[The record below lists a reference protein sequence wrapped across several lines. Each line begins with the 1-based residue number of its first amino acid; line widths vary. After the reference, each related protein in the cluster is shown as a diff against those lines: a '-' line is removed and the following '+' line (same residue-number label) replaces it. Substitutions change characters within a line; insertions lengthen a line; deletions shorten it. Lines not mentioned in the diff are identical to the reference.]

1 MSPRAQATVRIRAP
15 RDVVFA
21 FHADA
26 ANLAEVLPPGL
37 PLRAIGPSAL
47 GPGAR
52 LRFSF
57 GPFSGVG
64 AVLEW
69 EPPFRFVDE
78 QTFGPFA
85 RWHHEHRFMRI
96 GPAAGVTWVTDTV
109 EFALRGPA
117 RIVEP
122 LAGILVR
129 AILAQKLLRTK
140 ALLEDRDYRARRE
153 RGSG

>member
-1 MSPRAQATVRIRAP
+1 MSPRARATIRIAAP
-15 RDVVFA
+15 RERVFA

-26 ANLAEVLPPGL
+26 ANLAAVLPPGV
-37 PLRAIGPSAL
+37 PLRTIGPSAL

-57 GPFSGVG
+57 GPFSGTGLV
-64 AVLEW
+64 VEW

-96 GPAAGVTWVTDTV
+96 GPTGPDAGATWVTDTV
-109 EFALRGPA
+109 DFALRGPA
-117 RIVEP
+117 RIIEP
-122 LAGILVR
+122 FAGLLVR

-140 ALLEDRDYRARRE
+140 ALLERR
-153 RGSG
+153 RP

>member
-1 MSPRAQATVRIRAP
+1 
-15 RDVVFA
+15 
-21 FHADA
+21 
-26 ANLAEVLPPGL
+26 
-37 PLRAIGPSAL
+37 
-47 GPGAR
+47 
-52 LRFSF
+52 
-57 GPFSGVG
+57 
-64 AVLEW
+64 
-69 EPPFRFVDE
+69 
-78 QTFGPFA
+78 
-85 RWHHEHRFMRI
+85 MRI

-122 LAGILVR
+122 LAGSLVR

>member
-1 MSPRAQATVRIRAP
+1 MSPRARATVRIRAT

-26 ANLAEVLPPGL
+26 ANLAAVLPPGV
-37 PLRAIGPSAL
+37 PLRTIGPSAL

-57 GPFSGVG
+57 GPFSGTGLVT
-64 AVLEW
+64 EW
-69 EPPFRFVDE
+69 EPPFRFVDD
-78 QTFGPFA
+78 QSFGPFA
-85 RWHHEHRFMRI
+85 RWHHEHRFTRI
-96 GPAAGVTWVTDTV
+96 GDAGPDRSPTWVTDTV
-109 EFALRGPA
+109 DFALRGPA

-122 LAGILVR
+122 FAGIVVR

-140 ALLEDRDYRARRE
+140 ALLERPA
-153 RGSG
+153 

>member
-1 MSPRAQATVRIRAP
+1 MSPRARATVRIVAP
-15 RDVVFA
+15 RDRVFA

-26 ANLAEVLPPGL
+26 ANLAAVLPPGV

-57 GPFSGVG
+57 GPFAGVG
-64 AVLEW
+64 VVLEW

-85 RWHHEHRFMRI
+85 RWHHEHRFVQMGRI
-96 GPAAGVTWVTDTV
+96 GPDAGVSWVTWVTDTV
-109 EFALRGPA
+109 DFALRGPA
-117 RIVEP
+117 RVVEP
-122 LAGILVR
+122 FAGILVR

-140 ALLEDRDYRARRE
+140 ALLERRPATPD
-153 RGSG
+153 